1 MEVNRTQ
8 HAGLKTKVLQPPNE
22 KIQLVANVTQV
33 TTGRVSKRELI
44 YEAPRPIATRLLLAS
59 QPNISRVAGAPD
71 QLQQVRT
78 SRKGLKHKTPRQRIL
93 GKVGKRIVFGV
104 FREGGSYLNQPG
116 ILLLRQLQLLLM
128 LLLTKIHNCYRLLLG
143 KVACNSA
150 VPNRMIEK
158 NSTWCCHRNNPK
170 YATPCAA

>member
-1 MEVNRTQ
+1 MNRTQ
-8 HAGLKTKVLQPPNE
+8 HAGLKTKALQPPNE

-33 TTGRVSKRELI
+33 TAGRVSKWELV

-158 NSTWCCHRNNPK
+158 NSTWCCRRNNPK